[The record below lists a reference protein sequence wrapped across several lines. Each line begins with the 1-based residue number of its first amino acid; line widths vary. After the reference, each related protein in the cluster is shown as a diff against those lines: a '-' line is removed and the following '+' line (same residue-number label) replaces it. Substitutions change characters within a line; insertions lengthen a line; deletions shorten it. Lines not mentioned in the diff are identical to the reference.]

1 MFGRIRTRLAILY
14 AGLFA
19 LALGLV
25 AIALYAVI
33 ATTSERQVRGELV
46 ASSTVFDR
54 LLELRTRELSNAAG
68 LLSRDFGFR
77 AAVATG
83 DPGTALSALEN
94 LKSRLGLGTAFI
106 VGMDG
111 NVTGLSDPRLRAD
124 ARLLWAALDAGRT
137 SGITRLGGV
146 PHHVVAAP
154 IMAPNL
160 VGWVVFAN
168 DLGPAQMHRLEQL
181 SAIPINARVLLRGRG
196 DGWSG
201 GEHSADDVAIAGFV
215 DARIGD
221 GAPARLD
228 EESGTAIALARPLQG
243 INDGESAALLIR
255 YPLAEALAPYLPLQ
269 IAMALTGLLG
279 LLLVIFGS
287 WRLSLTLTKPI
298 SALEQAAQ
306 RMEEGE
312 TVEVKV
318 ETRDEIGRL
327 AQSFNRMAAGIA
339 EREKRITQLAF
350 NDSLT
355 GLPNRA
361 FFRQHLDLELK
372 QGERRGGRGLALLC
386 VDLDN
391 FKAVN
396 DTLGHPVGD
405 ELLRAVGA
413 RLSASV
419 GDAMVARLGGDEFVV
434 ILSHLE
440 AHEAA
445 GAIASRLIAALAE
458 PFDIRGNEL
467 TAGASVGIAMA
478 PGDGADADNLL
489 KHADLALYQAKGE
502 GGGTYRFFEAEMNA
516 RAQSRHRLESDL
528 RRAITGGEFEL
539 YYQPLFDMETNRIG
553 SFEAL
558 IRWNHPTRGLVAPD
572 EFIPLAEET
581 GLIVPIGTWVIQEA
595 CRQATKWPDH
605 VRVAVNVS
613 SVQFRKPG
621 LANILMQAL
630 AASGLDPRRLEVEIT
645 ESIFLESSD
654 ALIAILHSL
663 RNMGIRI
670 ALDDFGT
677 GYSSLSYLQSFPFDK
692 IKIDRSFIQ
701 QMLSRS
707 GSTAIVHAI
716 TDLAR
721 ALGMETTAE
730 GVESSE
736 QLAELRLHGCSSVQ
750 GYLFSRPVN
759 AAGVFD
765 ALDVDDP
772 QRNVA

>member
-1 MFGRIRTRLAILY
+1 MFGHIRTRLAFLY

-25 AIALYAVI
+25 AVTLYLVVA
-33 ATTSERQVRGELV
+33 ATAERQVRGELV

-54 LLELRTRELSNAAG
+54 LLELRTRELGNAAG

-83 DPGTALSALEN
+83 DPGTALSALDN
-94 LKSRLGLGTAFI
+94 LKARLGLRTAFI

-111 NVTGLSDPRLRAD
+111 SVTGLADPRLRGD
-124 ARLLWAALDAGRT
+124 ARALWTALDAGQT
-137 SGITRLGGV
+137 SGIARLGGV

-154 IMAPNL
+154 IMAPSL
-160 VGWVVFAN
+160 VGWVVFAAE
-168 DLGPAQMHRLEQL
+168 LGPAQMQRLEQL
-181 SAIPINARVLLRGRG
+181 SAIPISARVLQHGRG
-196 DGWSG
+196 ESWSAEPG
-201 GEHSADDVAIAGFV
+201 LAGFV

-221 GAPARLD
+221 GAPARLV
-228 EESGTAIALARPLQG
+228 EESGTAIALVKPLHSMG
-243 INDGESAALLIR
+243 EGESAALLLR
-255 YPLAEALAPYLPLQ
+255 YPLALAMAPYLPLQ
-269 IAMALTGLLG
+269 IAMGLTGLVG
-279 LLLVIFGS
+279 LILVLFGS
-287 WRLSLTLTKPI
+287 WRLSLTLTRPI
-298 SALEQAAQ
+298 SALDHAAQ

-312 TVEVKV
+312 TIEVKV

-361 FFRQHLDLELK
+361 YFRQDLDLALK
-372 QGERRGGRGLALLC
+372 QAERRGRGLALLC

-391 FKAVN
+391 FKSVN

-405 ELLRAVGA
+405 ELLRAVAA
-413 RLSASV
+413 RLSANV
-419 GDAMVARLGGDEFVV
+419 GDAMVARLGGDEFTI
-434 ILSHLE
+434 ILSQRD
-440 AHEAA
+440 AQEAA
-445 GAIASRLIAALAE
+445 GAVAGRLIAALAE
-458 PFDIRGNEL
+458 PFDVRGNEL
-467 TAGASVGIAMA
+467 AIGASAGIAIA
-478 PGDGADADNLL
+478 PGDGGDADTLL

-516 RAQSRHRLESDL
+516 RTQARHKLETEL
-528 RRAITGGEFEL
+528 RRAVAGGEFEL
-539 YYQPLFDMETNRIG
+539 YFQPLFDLETNRIG

-595 CRQATKWPDH
+595 CRHAAKWPLD

-621 LANILMQAL
+621 LANVLIQAL
-630 AASGLDPRRLEVEIT
+630 AASGLDPKRLEVEIT
-645 ESIFLESSD
+645 ESVFLESSETLV
-654 ALIAILHSL
+654 AVLHSL
-663 RNMGIRI
+663 RTLGIRI

-701 QMLSRS
+701 QLLSRS
-707 GSTAIVHAI
+707 GSTAIVRAI

-730 GVESSE
+730 GVENSE
-736 QLAELRLHGCSSVQ
+736 QLAELRLQGCSSVQ

-759 AAGVFD
+759 AAGVLK
-765 ALDVDDP
+765 ALAAANSERDV
-772 QRNVA
+772 A

>member
-1 MFGRIRTRLAILY
+1 MFARIRTRLAIHY

-19 LALGLV
+19 LALSLV
-25 AIALYAVI
+25 AVALYVVV
-33 ATTSERQVRGELV
+33 TTTAERQVRDELV

-54 LLELRTRELSNAAG
+54 LLELRTRELGNAAG

-83 DPGTALSALEN
+83 DPRTALSALDN
-94 LKSRLGLGTAFI
+94 LKARLGLRTAFI

-111 NVTGLSDPRLRAD
+111 SVTGLADPRLRAD
-124 ARLLWAALDAGRT
+124 ARSLWAALDAGRT
-137 SGITRLGGV
+137 SGIVRLGGV

-154 IMAPNL
+154 IMAPTL

-168 DLGPAQMHRLEQL
+168 DLGPAQMRRLEQL

-196 DGWSG
+196 EAWSSEG
-201 GEHSADDVAIAGFV
+201 ATAGFV
-215 DARIGD
+215 AARIGD
-221 GAPARLD
+221 NAPARLD
-228 EESGTAIALARPLQG
+228 DPSGTAIALVKPLG
-243 INDGESAALLIR
+243 ALGDDNAALLLR
-255 YPLAEALAPYLPLQ
+255 YPLALAMAPYLPLQ
-269 IAMALTGLLG
+269 IAMALTALLG
-279 LLLVIFGS
+279 LVLVVFGS
-287 WRLSLTLTKPI
+287 WRLSLTLTRPI

-312 TVEVKV
+312 TVAVTV
-318 ETRDEIGRL
+318 ATRDEIGRL

-372 QGERRGGRGLALLC
+372 QAERRGGRALALLC

-396 DTLGHPVGD
+396 DTLGHPAGD
-405 ELLRAVGA
+405 ELLRAVAA
-413 RLSASV
+413 RLGANV
-419 GDAMVARLGGDEFVV
+419 GDAMVARLGGDEFTI
-434 ILSHLE
+434 ILSHRD

-445 GAIASRLIAALAE
+445 GAIAGRLIAALAE
-458 PFDIRGNEL
+458 PFEVNGHEL

-478 PGDGADADNLL
+478 PGDAADADTLL
-489 KHADLALYQAKGE
+489 KHADLALYQAKDE

-516 RAQSRHRLESDL
+516 RAQARHQLEADL
-528 RRAITGGEFEL
+528 RRAIGHGEFEL
-539 YYQPLFDMETNRIG
+539 YFQPLFDLETNRIG

-558 IRWNHPTRGLVAPD
+558 IRWNHPSRGLVAPD

-581 GLIVPIGTWVIQEA
+581 GLIVPIGAWVIQEA
-595 CRQATKWPDH
+595 CRQAVKWPED

-613 SVQFRKPG
+613 SVQFRRPG
-621 LANILMQAL
+621 LANVLIQAL
-630 AASGLDPRRLEVEIT
+630 TASGLDPRRLEVEIT
-645 ESIFLESSD
+645 ESIFLESSE
-654 ALIAILHSL
+654 ALIAVLHSL
-663 RNMGIRI
+663 RAMGIRI

-701 QMLSRS
+701 QLLSRA
-707 GSTAIVHAI
+707 GSTAIVRAI

-730 GVESSE
+730 GVENPE

-759 AAGVFD
+759 AAGVAE
-765 ALDVDDP
+765 ALATANPERDV
-772 QRNVA
+772 A